1 MRLQRYLER
10 LHTILTSRQELVLEY
25 LHIDEIIPGQVGM
38 IEGRLRFWDNSLL
51 EFTEAIA
58 THNMILAKTRYA
70 YHYQNEKEHLIF
82 RYDNA
87 PHHPEV
93 KTFPH
98 HKHVMNLVN
107 QIETIEPATAPH
119 LNDVLREIDQL
130 LYAASTY

>member
-1 MRLQRYLER
+1 MRLQRYLDR

-25 LHIDEIIPGQVGM
+25 LHIDEIVPGQVGM

-58 THNMILAKTRYA
+58 MHNMILAKTRYA
-70 YHYQNEKEHLIF
+70 YHYQNDKEQLIF

-87 PHHPEV
+87 PHHPAI

-98 HKHVMNLVN
+98 HKHVVNLVN
-107 QIETIEPATAPH
+107 QLETIEPATAPH
-119 LNDVLREIDQL
+119 LNDVLREIDQF
-130 LYAASTY
+130 LYSASTY